1 MSAPTPTAMVSPTG
15 TAVVPTKT
23 GGALVLSP
31 AAVGGRRRRGTKKM
45 TKKVKAMLKKM
56 KLMGGDNGAPMVIE
70 GEEGKMDESEGG
82 RRRRRGRGSR
92 RTRRSR
98 RHAGLFA

>member
-1 MSAPTPTAMVSPTG
+1 M
-15 TAVVPTKT
+15 PTKG
-23 GGALVLSP
+23 GGAVVLSP
-31 AAVGGRRRRGTKKM
+31 QPLVGARRRRGTKKM

-56 KLMGGDNGAPMVIE
+56 KLMGGDDGAPMVIE

>member
-1 MSAPTPTAMVSPTG
+1 MISSNG
-15 TAVVPTKT
+15 NAVVPTKT

-31 AAVGGRRRRGTKKM
+31 AAVGVGVGGRRRRGTKKM

-56 KLMGGDNGAPMVIE
+56 KLMGGDGDPMEVE
-70 GEEGKMDESEGG
+70 GENDMNVEQGG

>member
-1 MSAPTPTAMVSPTG
+1 MVSPTG

-56 KLMGGDNGAPMVIE
+56 KLMGGDGDPMEVE
-70 GEEGKMDESEGG
+70 GENDMNVEQGG